1 MKDFIK
7 NQEKK
12 LKEIIPNLKKV
23 NSLVRIS
30 IDSMNENTNKIIR
43 PSKNKKIKIY
53 MIKYILI
60 MKN

>member
-60 MKN
+60 TKN